1 MYTPIRIR
9 RPSRALRAGRVAGG
23 LPTGAPWDRVARG
36 AVNCVVLCACWGV
49 PDAQES
55 ILTLECL
62 ECAGGVVNCPHCG
75 KLEWWASAK
84 RRFALNAAEA
94 HRWQTG
100 HPRVVA
106 RRFGAGATGHIV
118 REVGDE

>member
-9 RPSRALRAGRVAGG
+9 RPPRALRAGRGEGG
-23 LPTGAPWDRVARG
+23 PPTGAPWDRG
-36 AVNCVVLCACWGV
+36 ATAEVRPGETCVCWGV

-62 ECAGGVVNCPHCG
+62 ECAGGVVRCPRCG
-75 KLEWWASAK
+75 KPEWWSNAK
-84 RRFALNAAEA
+84 QRYALNAAEA

-106 RRFGAGATGHIV
+106 RRFGAGYAGPIA